1 MFITKR
7 HPTKLVGWQNNNIM
21 ELFTEPQKRI
31 RGKFA
36 KQTHANLYESMKNR
50 LELKFER
57 LNRQIIGFWKLIRMK
72 DELIIQLKQENKEL
86 RDVIFNLKQ
95 TIEKNKRK

>member
-1 MFITKR
+1 MK
-7 HPTKLVGWQNNNIM
+7 Q
-21 ELFTEPQKRI
+21 ELFTEKQKRI

-36 KQTHANLYESMKNR
+36 TRTHSTLYESMKNR
-50 LELKFER
+50 LESQIER
-57 LNRQIIGFWKLIRMK
+57 LNRQTNGFWSLIRGK
-72 DELIIQLKQENKEL
+72 DETIRLLREENKEL

>member
-1 MFITKR
+1 MNTK
-7 HPTKLVGWQNNNIM
+7 
-21 ELFTEPQKRI
+21 ELFTEKQKRI

-36 KQTHANLYESMKNR
+36 TRTHANLYESMKNR
-50 LELKFER
+50 LESQIER
-57 LNRQIIGFWKLIRMK
+57 LNRQTNGFWSLIRGK
-72 DELIIQLKQENKEL
+72 DETISLLREENKEL

>member
-1 MFITKR
+1 MK
-7 HPTKLVGWQNNNIM
+7 Q
-21 ELFTEPQKRI
+21 ELFTEKQKRI

-36 KQTHANLYESMKNR
+36 TRTHSNLYESMKNR
-50 LELKFER
+50 LESQIER
-57 LNRQIIGFWKLIRMK
+57 LNRQTNGFWSLIRGK
-72 DELIIQLKQENKEL
+72 DETIRLLHEENKEL